1 MDKGKIIK
9 SLAGFYYV
17 QTEDGSVIACRA
29 RGKFRKDEIK
39 PLVGDLVE
47 FDHRT
52 HDEGYIQKILP
63 RKNSLSRPAIAN
75 IDQAILV
82 SSIKNPDF
90 SSILLDK
97 FIITMEHNLIKPV
110 ICLSKSDLGI
120 DKQMQDTIDS
130 YIRSGYQVIPYSSKD
145 KTGIDKIASI
155 LENKISVIT
164 GQSGVGKST
173 LLNQLNPTLDL
184 ETNEISKA
192 LGRGKHTT
200 RHVELME
207 VAGGLV
213 GDTPGFSSLELT
225 LTPNELAVACHDFDE
240 LSANCKFRGC
250 LHDQEPDCAVKQ
262 AVEAGEISRE
272 RYENYLVFLKEAR
285 ERDEKKYG

>member
-9 SLAGFYYV
+9 ALAGFYYV
-17 QTEDGSVIACRA
+17 QNDAKELTACRA

-39 PLVGDLVE
+39 PLVGDWVE
-47 FDHRT
+47 FNHRT
-52 HDEGYIQKILP
+52 HGEGYITKILP
-63 RKNSLSRPAIAN
+63 RKNMLARPAIAN

-97 FIITMEHNLIKPV
+97 FLITMEHNNITPV
-110 ICLSKSDLGI
+110 ICLSKADLGI
-120 DKQMQDTIDS
+120 EPEMQATIDG
-130 YIRSGYQVIPYSSKD
+130 YIKAGYQVLPFSSKD
-145 KTGIDKIASI
+145 KTGIDKIAAI

-173 LLNQLNPTLDL
+173 LLNQLNTSLDL
-184 ETNEISKA
+184 ATGEISKA

-225 LTPNELAVACHDFDE
+225 ITPLELAVACHDFAQ
-240 LSANCKFRGC
+240 LSASCKFRGC
-250 LHDQEPDCAVKQ
+250 LHDQEPGCAIKA
-262 AVEAGEISRE
+262 AVDEGQIAQE
-272 RYENYLVFLKEAR
+272 RYDNYISLLNEAR